1 MGGGGTVLTGVR
13 GCEDGWETQG
23 KNCEKTVKKNQW
35 ERTVGNK
42 TKGKKTGK
50 NTGEK
55 TKRCDARL
63 TKNTGEL
70 RWS

>member
-1 MGGGGTVLTGVR
+1 MGGGGAVLTGVR
-13 GCEDGWETQG
+13 GCEDGWETL
-23 KNCEKTVKKNQW
+23 EKTVKKKQW

-42 TKGKKTGK
+42 TKGKKEGK

-63 TKNTGEL
+63 PKIQVN
-70 RWS
+70 